1 MESTAPNSDS
11 FLQLDLFKDAVL
23 YCDVD
28 KISPSMLITS
38 EDDKKYLMSLLE
50 LNMRQF
56 LLIVLTSSRE
66 WKS

>member
-1 MESTAPNSDS
+1 
-11 FLQLDLFKDAVL
+11 LFKDAVL

-28 KISPSMLITS
+28 KVSPSMLITS

-50 LNMRQF
+50 LNMRQ

>member
-1 MESTAPNSDS
+1 
-11 FLQLDLFKDAVL
+11 LFKDAVL